1 MWQVGNDEKTVL
13 FLFCRL
19 SGKRRNYDRKSFSL
33 FENCTLSCYGF
44 REAIHLRKVERL
56 DEFKI
61 PPLKSLCCKHLYT
74 NRPNPTDESYIS
86 KDLKEGNSKN
96 N

>member
-1 MWQVGNDEKTVL
+1 MWQVGNDEKTVH

-44 REAIHLRKVERL
+44 SFREAIHLRKVGRL

-61 PPLKSLCCKHLYT
+61 PPLKSLCYCKHLYT
-74 NRPNPTDESYIS
+74 IPPTSYIS
-86 KDLKEGNSKN
+86 KDLKEGNSIN